1 MAPPSLLFDI
11 FLLGVSRI
19 QHYSFFSVDYHFHF
33 LYSLGCLLD
42 TRICFS
48 NFLFLF

>member
-19 QHYSFFSVDYHFHF
+19 QQ
-33 LYSLGCLLD
+33 YSLFFLLTIIFVFCIVWD
-42 TRICFS
+42 AC
-48 NFLFLF
+48 

>member
-19 QHYSFFSVDYHFHF
+19 QHYSFFSVDYHFRF
-33 LYSLGCLLD
+33 LYSL
-42 TRICFS
+42 RHE
-48 NFLFLF
+48 NLFFQLFVSVLK